1 MNTNMMELNMN
12 EMTAVTAGEM
22 TRAEREAALAPDPDD
37 NIVQTVVKAGL
48 RKVVG
53 GLDAVGDL
61 VEPFTS
67 KCTGKDAR
75 TAAKNIIKGVWRT
88 VTSWF

>member
-1 MNTNMMELNMN
+1 MTYMKELNMN
-12 EMTAVTAGEM
+12 EMAAVNAGEM
-22 TRAEREAALAPDPDD
+22 TRAEREAALAPDPND
-37 NIVQTVVKAGL
+37 NIVQAVVRAGL

-53 GLDAVGDL
+53 GIDAIGDL

-75 TAAKNIIKGVWRT
+75 TAAKNILKGVWRT
-88 VTSWF
+88 ITSWF

>member
-1 MNTNMMELNMN
+1 MTYMKELNMN
-12 EMTAVTAGEM
+12 EMAAVTAGEM
-22 TRAEREAALAPDPDD
+22 SRQEREAALAPNPDD
-37 NIVQTVVKAGL
+37 NIVQAVARAGL

-53 GLDAVGDL
+53 GIDAIGDM

-75 TAAKNIIKGVWRT
+75 TAAKNIIKGVWNK